1 MMQLKLGT
9 RGSQLALWQARA
21 VADRIEACYPD
32 LKVELTVIKTTGD
45 KILDVALSRIGDKGL
60 FTKDLEKALLVGE
73 IDLAVHSLKDLPSDL
88 GEGLKLAA
96 VLPREYPGDVLIS
109 LEGRALNDLPPGSV
123 LGTSSLRRSA
133 QIKRARPD
141 LTIVDIRGNV
151 ETRIKKVQENGMDG
165 IVLAYAGVKRLGLDQ
180 WISEKIPLEL
190 ILPAVGQ
197 GVIVI
202 ETREKD
208 TEISKLLELINDQQT
223 FDEIQ
228 AERAF
233 LRLLEGGCQ
242 VPIAALARSDGDN
255 IDLQGL
261 VASLDGGTMIKD
273 RISGPIAAAA
283 ELGVQLAEQILAAGG
298 GDILNSIKAMGDQ

>member
-1 MMQLKLGT
+1 MKHLKLGT
-9 RGSQLALWQARA
+9 RGSQLALWQAQA
-21 VADRIEACYPD
+21 VADRIESCYQD
-32 LKVELTVIKTTGD
+32 LQVELIVIKTTGD

-60 FTKDLEKALLVGE
+60 FTKDLEKALLAGE

-88 GEGLKLAA
+88 GEGLKLAS

-109 LEGRALNDLPPGSV
+109 RGGWALKDLPSGSAV
-123 LGTSSLRRSA
+123 GTSSLRRAA
-133 QIKRARPD
+133 QIKRIRPD

-151 ETRIKKVQENGMDG
+151 ETRIKKVQGNDLDA

-180 WISEKIPLEL
+180 WISERIPLEM

-197 GVIVI
+197 GVIAI

-208 TEISKLLELINDQQT
+208 TEISKLLELVNDRKT

-233 LRLLEGGCQ
+233 LKVLEGGCQ
-242 VPIAALARSDGDN
+242 VPIAGLAQVDGDRL
-255 IDLQGL
+255 DLQGL
-261 VASLDGGTMIKD
+261 VASLDGKTIIKD
-273 RISGPIAAAA
+273 SISGLRTNAT
-283 ELGVQLAEQILAAGG
+283 ESGVQLAEQILEAGG
-298 GDILNSIKAMGDQ
+298 GDILNSIRAMGD